1 MGVVTFRPQSL
12 LDHSAL
18 SHPLGPWSLS
28 LKRLQPQG
36 LEGATKRGFEMDAI
50 RKKMQ
55 SLKSETDSL
64 YKTIADFEEATAEA
78 VKRADQADC
87 DIRDYG
93 KKVQQLEI
101 GFDETNDKLTKAT
114 ESLEEADKQFKEV
127 ESDVAALSRRIM
139 LMEEEDKKSAEQLCQ
154 TVTKLAMNSK
164 AADNVMKAIKVV
176 ENTCLNNE
184 VTIEELDKNL
194 RTTTKMASD
203 NEQKLDELSRKLG
216 VQEAELKRA
225 VERAELAEKNLKSI
239 EDELETVGDNMK
251 QLEKSAEKAL
261 LREEKL
267 VEKIYNLQNKYK
279 ITEAKFE
286 YGEMNITKL
295 NQRIDDIEDEIYR
308 EKMKIKKCSDEMD
321 DTFDD
326 MLRNY

>member
-1 MGVVTFRPQSL
+1 
-12 LDHSAL
+12 
-18 SHPLGPWSLS
+18 
-28 LKRLQPQG
+28 
-36 LEGATKRGFEMDAI
+36 MDAI

-55 SLKSETDSL
+55 SLKSETDGL
-64 YKTIADFEEATAEA
+64 YNTIAGFEEATREA
-78 VKRADQADC
+78 AARADQADC

-114 ESLEEADKQFKEV
+114 ESLEEAEKQFKEV
-127 ESDVAALSRRIM
+127 ESDVSALTRRIM

-154 TVTKLAMNSK
+154 TITKLALTSK
-164 AADNVMKAIKVV
+164 AADNVMKTIKVV

-194 RTTTKMASD
+194 RATVKMASD

-225 VERAELAEKNLKSI
+225 VERAELAEAKLKGI
-239 EDELETVGDNMK
+239 EEELETVGDNMK

-261 LREEKL
+261 EREEKL
-267 VEKIYNLQNKYK
+267 VEKILSLQNKYK
-279 ITEAKFE
+279 VTEARFE

-308 EKMKIKKCSDEMD
+308 EKLKIKKCSDELN

-326 MLRNY
+326 MLANY